1 MHRLEVYVV
10 EFLQNCLMLESLDER
25 KNLNRYIELESELI
39 LLSKGTEERE
49 IYLTSECNLHNM
61 ESSLIKCVKIIDN
74 HYKIIWSD
82 IFLYLIGEK
91 NESEVNA
98 TLLTNE
104 LRMLRISGKPLTN
117 YLKTK

>member
-1 MHRLEVYVV
+1 
-10 EFLQNCLMLESLDER
+10 MLEALDE
-25 KNLNRYIELESELI
+25 KKQLNKYIELESELI

-61 ESSLIKCVKIIDN
+61 ESSLLKCVKIIDN
-74 HYKIIWSD
+74 HYKIVWSD

-91 NESEVNA
+91 SDKDITP

-104 LRMLRISGKPLTN
+104 LRMLRISSKPLSN
-117 YLKTK
+117 YLRSK